1 MPYKMNP
8 QQYEN
13 VLALSAKERYSHF
26 IGKAADW
33 EQLWG
38 LYNENKG
45 WLTRVTPENIEY
57 LSIWPHAEYAKNI
70 SKEYYPEYIEKE
82 ISLEDFMS
90 NWLPELNSDN
100 IKIGVFPD
108 LEGNAWLMEAN
119 DLLQDLQDE
128 CAQYE

>member
-26 IGKAADW
+26 IGKVADW

-38 LYNENKG
+38 LYNENEG
-45 WLTRVTPENIEY
+45 WLTCSTPEEVEY
-57 LSIWPHAEYAKNI
+57 LSVWPHPEYAENI
-70 SKEYYPEYIEKE
+70 SKENYPEYNEKE
-82 ISLEDFMS
+82 ISLEYFMF
-90 NWLPELNSDN
+90 NWLPKLKSDN

-108 LEGNAWLMEAN
+108 QEGNTWLMEAN
-119 DLLQDLQDE
+119 DLLQDLKDE
-128 CAQYE
+128 CGQYE